1 MRDIWLI
8 IRKEWIGFAKS
19 DRGIFFV
26 YGILVLAWSFLLSTN
41 ITMLLTGAEYLWLV
55 FFSVIVSGNFS
66 NTTFVAER
74 MNGSLE
80 ILLTSGVTR
89 NAILSGKIAFVII
102 MSTVLGLVCY
112 VLALALYVV
121 QGESLHLIYSITP
134 IGKEIILY
142 ITACFMNAACGA
154 WLSVRINN
162 PRLLHF
168 INLFVLGIIVILH
181 AVLSAVFTFTLWSL
195 IIALVVCGVL
205 FYVFAIRDFKSE
217 RVIQPV
223 VY

>member
-1 MRDIWLI
+1 MKDIWLI
-8 IRKEWIGFAKS
+8 IRKEWIGFSKS

-41 ITMLLTGAEYLWLV
+41 ITMLLTGTEYLWLV

-66 NTTFVAER
+66 NSTFVAER

-80 ILLTSGVTR
+80 ILLTSGVAR

-112 VLALALYVV
+112 MLALVLYVV

-142 ITACFMNAACGA
+142 TIACFMNATCGA

-168 INLFVLGIIVILH
+168 INLFVLGLVVILH

-195 IIALVVCGVL
+195 IIALAVCGVL
-205 FYVFAIRDFKSE
+205 FYVFAVRDFGSE